1 MNHKTLKSNAIKILG
16 SGILMIALMAS
27 NFSLL
32 AQDKY
37 KSTDA
42 KITVNG
48 TSNIHDWV
56 MQGNNGSVSASF
68 SSEGGKL
75 KNLLSLAFSFP
86 VKNLKSEHKLMDKN
100 CYNAMRAD
108 KYPTVSFTGTS
119 ATIKLNANG
128 TYQINCK
135 GKLKIS
141 DVTKDV
147 ELIAICTMNA
157 DNSLSITGNFK
168 LKMTD
173 YNVEPPSIM
182 MGSIVTGND
191 VSINYTLHLNKQ

>member
-1 MNHKTLKSNAIKILG
+1 MNHSIKTKKGIQILG
-16 SGILMIALMAS
+16 AGIMMIALLVSAI
-27 NFSLL
+27 NIQ

-37 KSTDA
+37 KCTDA

-56 MQGNNGSVSASF
+56 MQGTNGSVSASF

-75 KNLLSLAFSFP
+75 KNLLSLAFTFP

-100 CYNAMRAD
+100 CYNAMKAD
-108 KYPTVSFTGTS
+108 KYPNVSFTGTS
-119 ATIKLNANG
+119 AVIKQNANG

-135 GKLKIS
+135 GKLKIA
-141 DVTKDV
+141 DAVKDV
-147 ELIAICTMNA
+147 ELIAICTINS